1 MHIARKANLLLGE
14 NFSSLKLCVAWTFIF
29 PKTLRTSEEWFNGQV
44 SGKKSRNRKKNPKLH
59 TMLKDSQLKLTP
71 NSHYV
76 SEGTLLLLAAR
87 KPRILIQLIAH
98 FRCSGVSVQQI
109 WGPQSFV
116 VFISHCRRV
125 CAIHRCLIVPWGWL
139 RWHLLLEC
147 LKVPASALLV
157 TCQFE
162 KVPDS
167 WYLWNWSTFFFSEC
181 TP

>member
-1 MHIARKANLLLGE
+1 
-14 NFSSLKLCVAWTFIF
+14 
-29 PKTLRTSEEWFNGQV
+29 
-44 SGKKSRNRKKNPKLH
+44 
-59 TMLKDSQLKLTP
+59 MLKDIQLKLTP

-167 WYLWNWSTFFFSEC
+167 WYLWNWSTFFFQSAHHKSYHLHYYHGSSFYLSSETC
-181 TP
+181 HMPQIFDAIFCLPMYSSEISEIS